1 MRIANPNVLGSFV
14 HGAVFRY
21 ATYFLLVLIIVSVS
35 AVTVFKAEADVA
47 IFYSDNYLEKGVEI
61 AHEEDGKKYIQY
73 EYSWSDFKGSIPE
86 GTFANSIT
94 LNLSW
99 SLVTR
104 SLVDVEVDAI
114 AEDAGSS
121 EGIGVVQVETSASEQ
136 ILVDETVD
144 VVVDTEVEPE
154 IGETTLPEVEDS
166 PASPDET
173 IPPERTP
180 EPDLAPVPIE
190 SLETESVPVSEDP
203 AEESVPSETEGF
215 EPVSLNAFFSLAQAV
230 VEEPITDSPLLEST
244 SSAEVIIAESISTTS
259 GFVSSDIVTV
269 SSSTDFFEVRYT
281 LDGSTW
287 YEIGRIGFDES
298 QETTLDLS
306 SIGTDA
312 LPNLQVEVRYT
323 VPAESE
329 KKILIDSL
337 ELHVGY
343 DVLPVEI
350 IEEPIPFD
358 ERTPNFEVSAIKA
371 DVQSEN
377 IRAVILER
385 GGTLEFWYSVT
396 VSGEVVWD
404 KILGGG
410 PVDTDAPIAIEKRTI
425 FWLDRNQQTL
435 YGFSVDEKSIFAASF
450 QNPEYKVFRLPFLD
464 EREKNW
470 EASFNVEQNALEFYK
485 VRTESP

>member
-1 MRIANPNVLGSFV
+1 MRITNPHVLGRFV
-14 HGAVFRY
+14 HGVVFRY
-21 ATYFLLVLIIVSVS
+21 ATYLLLVFVIVSIS

-104 SLVDVEVDAI
+104 SLVEVDAT
-114 AEDAGSS
+114 AEDTENF
-121 EGIGVVQVETSASEQ
+121 EGMGVIQVETPASEQ
-136 ILVDETVD
+136 TLTDETVD
-144 VVVDTEVEPE
+144 VVVDEE
-154 IGETTLPEVEDS
+154 IDAEINEGSSSEIEILPVSPEV
-166 PASPDET
+166 T
-173 IPPERTP
+173 IPPELIPESDPTP
-180 EPDLAPVPIE
+180 VFIDSPDL
-190 SLETESVPVSEDP
+190 VPVEIP

-230 VEEPITDSPLLEST
+230 VEEPITDSLPLEST
-244 SSAEVIIAESISTTS
+244 SPAEVIIAESISTTS

-287 YEIGRIGFDES
+287 YELGRIGFDGS
-298 QETTLDLS
+298 QEITLDLS
-306 SIGTDA
+306 SVSVDA
-312 LPNLQVEVRYT
+312 LPNLHIEVRYT
-323 VPAESE
+323 VPSESE

-343 DVLPVEI
+343 DVLPIEVV
-350 IEEPIPFD
+350 EEPIPFD
-358 ERTPNFEVSAIKA
+358 ERLPNFEMGSVRT

-385 GGTLEFWYSVT
+385 GGVFEFWYSVT
-396 VSGEVVWD
+396 DLVSGEVLWN
-404 KILGGG
+404 KIPGGG
-410 PVDTDAPIAIEKRTI
+410 PVDTSVPIAIKKRTI
-425 FWLDRNQQTL
+425 FWLDQNQQTL
-435 YGFSVDEKSIFAASF
+435 YGFSVDEKSIFSTSF
-450 QNPEYKVFRLPFLD
+450 QNPEHKVFLLPFVD
-464 EREKNW
+464 EREKGW
-470 EASFNVEQNALEFYK
+470 EASFNAEQNVLEFYK
-485 VRTESP
+485 VPAELP